1 MFGEMIKSMDDKDQM
16 KTYLTKSLSD
26 LQRETEQYKRYADK
40 EKSQKMIEIKEE
52 QERKMK
58 ELHER

>member
-1 MFGEMIKSMDDKDQM
+1 MFGEMMKSMDDKDQM

-52 QERKMK
+52 
-58 ELHER
+58 